1 LHARCFDALRP
12 GGLFIFEAYSPEQLA
27 YGTGG
32 PKEIQLLPTLAD
44 LEGDFADR
52 PGAAVVH
59 RFSGV
64 RRVVEGP
71 LHSGDGHV
79 VQLMVRKEAR

>member
-1 LHARCFDALRP
+1 V
-12 GGLFIFEAYSPEQLA
+12 FEAYSPEQLA

-32 PKEIQLLPTLAD
+32 PKEIALLPTLAD
-44 LEGDFADR
+44 IEGDFADCA
-52 PGAAVVH
+52 GAAVVH

-64 RRVVEGP
+64 RSVIEGP

-79 VQLMVRKEAR
+79 AQLVVRKGGS